1 MNSFFS
7 SFTELISPLKDGD
20 YLYLLLEPLFIYGIT
35 LGALGI
41 IIAYIINN
49 TPFQILTL
57 SLIALSA
64 LTIFPYL
71 TLRQKAQQR
80 IEQVYKIEAPARAA
94 QFKEITE
101 NRQAHLWLYLVVAIT
116 AGFAA
121 MIGPRRNRL
130 GLLFAVVC
138 IVFSGRTILY
148 SLSMHYQDT
157 LIAQAHLKQNQS
169 PVQKRLQDKSE

>member
-7 SFTELISPLKDGD
+7 SFAELIAPLREGD
-20 YLYLLLEPLFIYGIT
+20 YLYLLLEPLFIYGIS

-41 IIAYIINN
+41 IIAYIIKN

-71 TLRQKAQQR
+71 SLRQKAQQR
-80 IEQVYKIEAPARAA
+80 IDQVYKIEAPARAA
-94 QFKEITE
+94 EFKKITQ
-101 NRQAHLWLYLVVAIT
+101 NRKAHLWLYLVVAIT

-130 GLLFAVVC
+130 GLLFSLVC
-138 IVFSGRTILY
+138 LVFSGKTVLY
-148 SLSMHYQDT
+148 SLTMHYQDT
-157 LIAQAHLKQNQS
+157 LISQTHLKHNQS
-169 PVQKRLQDKSE
+169 PVQKRLEDKSN